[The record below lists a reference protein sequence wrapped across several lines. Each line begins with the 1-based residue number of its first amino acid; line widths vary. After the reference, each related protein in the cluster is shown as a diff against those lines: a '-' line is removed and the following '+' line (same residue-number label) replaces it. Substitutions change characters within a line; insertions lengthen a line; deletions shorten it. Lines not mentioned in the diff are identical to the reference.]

1 MLLEKASIGKKL
13 LFAFVA
19 MAMLVLIS
27 AVIGV
32 MGFSSVAKT
41 ERQVVNSAL
50 PSMIEARQ
58 VSELSA
64 HIISSVQTL
73 SNAKTEQERQQSGKI
88 LFTQLE
94 RLLSHTKQLGSD
106 SFDSTLLVRLE
117 NDLQRIIN
125 TLGEL
130 GLVVEEKL
138 FFEKKLSSITEVL
151 REQASELELLT
162 GTQVSNTSTNA
173 VANVTQIY
181 NLLEA
186 NQTEKVYQA
195 LDTLVEVDLD
205 RSERL
210 HELHLLAFKVL
221 NHIEETRTT
230 SNIDRIYSI
239 EKEFLYNLDIMQRR
253 VKTVEDPTRSR
264 QMAELLNQLE
274 QGSVVFEFL
283 AQRYQSEHSAQILLR
298 NTLIQF
304 TDLNSTVAKLIDDSN
319 QATNQS
325 VEKLHTTLQYS
336 QLSLI
341 IITVAGMLIVA
352 IILWKLVYIS
362 VIKRLAEY
370 SSALLSIAKGHLN
383 IDIHVT
389 GSDELADMGRAIVDA
404 RDTAKSLKVV
414 AESETQAK
422 RDLQQ
427 HKEHLEE
434 IVTERTHQL
443 ENANKRLNQEVVN
456 HEKARALAEQANRAK
471 STFLATMSHEIRTP
485 LNGVL
490 GTARLLKDT
499 ILTSKQS
506 HFVEVINRSGS
517 TLLAVLNDIL
527 DYSKIEAGF
536 LEIRPTD
543 FSIHAVIE
551 EVKQLLDSKALE
563 KHIDIRTSIDNSVN
577 LYLYGDVTRISQ
589 VLTNLVSNAVKF
601 TEYGHIDI
609 CIAPDPLHP
618 DNILFVVND
627 TGIGIDKNDQKA
639 LFDAFTQASGAVQSK
654 GGTGLGLA
662 ISKRIVEAMGGTLR
676 LESQVGKGSQFSF
689 SIFLPN
695 GEKMLPKQPISG
707 EKYPARVL
715 LVEDNPVNSM
725 VAEGFLESLGHY
737 IEIAPDGSSAQK
749 LYKQGSFDIAL
760 VDINLPDCNGVELL
774 VILKQL
780 KRDTVTKMIAVS
792 AHVYKEEVQGYLTA
806 GFDGFLPKPLDKDA
820 LAEMIENTMLSQTLT
835 RQNNHRLQNELSA
848 DSVINPKIIEQDVL
862 ILGSKKMREIIE
874 IFDDTANSILSSL
887 QDALDETNSKQVKA
901 LVHKLKGSAGSLGL
915 NALCEICV
923 SIEKSEHP
931 IEAYR
936 HTQSQLLTMIQQSS
950 EALHQIINETSK

>member
-239 EKEFLYNLDIMQRR
+239 EKEFLSNLDIMQRR

-264 QMAELLNQLE
+264 QMTELLNQLE

-341 IITVAGMLIVA
+341 IITVVGMLIVA

-443 ENANKRLNQEVVN
+443 ENANQRLNQEVVN

-639 LFDAFTQASGAVQSK
+639 LFDAFNQASGGVQSK

-707 EKYPARVL
+707 EKHPARVL

-725 VAEGFLESLGHY
+725 VAEGFLESLGHH

-780 KRDTVTKMIAVS
+780 KGDSVTKMIAVS
-792 AHVYKEEVQGYLTA
+792 AHVYKEEVQSYLTA

-835 RQNNHRLQNELSA
+835 QQNNHRLQNELSA

-862 ILGSKKMREIIE
+862 ILGSKKMIEIIE

-931 IEAYR
+931 IEAYQ
-936 HTQSQLLTMIQQSS
+936 HTQSKLLTLIQQSS

>member
-13 LFAFVA
+13 LFAFVS
-19 MAMLVLIS
+19 MAMLVVIS
-27 AVIGV
+27 AAIGV
-32 MGFSSVAKT
+32 IGFSSVAKT

-64 HIISSVQTL
+64 RIISSVQTL

-94 RLLSHTKQLGSD
+94 SLLSHTKQLGSD

-117 NDLQRIIN
+117 NDLQRVIN
-125 TLGEL
+125 TLAEL
-130 GLVVEEKL
+130 GLVVEKKL
-138 FFEKKLSSITEVL
+138 YYEKKLSSITEVL
-151 REQASELELLT
+151 RQQATELELLT
-162 GTQVSNTSTNA
+162 GTQVSNTSANA
-173 VANVTQIY
+173 VANITQIY
-181 NLLEA
+181 NLLET
-186 NQTEKVYQA
+186 NQAEKVYQA

-253 VKTVEDPTRSR
+253 VKTVEDPTRLR
-264 QMAELLNQLE
+264 QMADLLEQLE
-274 QGSVVFEFL
+274 QGSIVFEFL
-283 AQRYQSEHSAQILLR
+283 AQRYQSEHSAQMLLR

-319 QATNQS
+319 KATSQS
-325 VEKLHTTLQYS
+325 VEKLNKTLKYS
-336 QLSLI
+336 QLSLVV
-341 IITVAGMLIVA
+341 ITVVGMLIVA

-370 SSALLSIAKGHLN
+370 SSALLLIAKGHLN
-383 IDIHVT
+383 IDINVY
-389 GSDELADMGRAIVDA
+389 GSDELANMGRAIVNA

-443 ENANKRLNQEVVN
+443 ENANERLNQEVVN
-456 HEKARALAEQANRAK
+456 HEKARSLAEQANRAK

-543 FSIHAVIE
+543 FSIHEVIE
-551 EVKQLLDSKALE
+551 EVKQLLESKALE
-563 KHIDIRTSIDNSVN
+563 KNIDIRTSIDGSVN
-577 LYLYGDVTRISQ
+577 MYLYGDVIRISQ

-601 TEYGHIDI
+601 TEHGHIDI
-609 CIAPDPLHP
+609 CVVPDPLQP
-618 DNILFVVND
+618 DNTLFVVTD
-627 TGIGIDKNDQKA
+627 TGIGIETGDQTA
-639 LFDAFTQASGAVQSK
+639 LFDAFTQASGGIQSK

-662 ISKRIVEAMGGTLR
+662 ISKRIVDAMGGTLQ
-676 LESQVGKGSQFSF
+676 LESQIGKGSQFSF

-695 GEKMLPKQPISG
+695 GKKMLPKQRISG
-707 EKYPARVL
+707 EKHPARVL
-715 LVEDNPVNSM
+715 LVEDNPINSM
-725 VAEGFLESLGHY
+725 VAEGFLESLGHQ
-737 IEIAPDGSSAQK
+737 IDIAPDGSSAQR
-749 LYKQGSFDIAL
+749 LYQQNSFDIAL

-774 VILKQL
+774 DVLKQL
-780 KRDTVTKMIAVS
+780 KGDAVTKMIAVS
-792 AHVYKEEVQGYLTA
+792 AHVYKEEVQSYLKA
-806 GFDGFLPKPLDKDA
+806 GFDGFLPKPLDKDS
-820 LAEMIENTMLSQTLT
+820 LAEIIENTMLGQTIT
-835 RQNNHRLQNELSA
+835 QQNNHQLHSELSL
-848 DSVINPKIIEQDVL
+848 DRVINSKIIEQDTL
-862 ILGSKKMREIIE
+862 ILGPKKMKEIIE
-874 IFDDTANSILSSL
+874 IFDDTANSILRSL
-887 QDALDETNSKQVKA
+887 QDALDETNSKQIKA

-915 NALCEICV
+915 NELYDICL

-931 IEAYR
+931 TKAYK
-936 HTQSQLLTMIQQSS
+936 HVQSKLPTLIQQSIQ
-950 EALHQIINETSK
+950 ALYQVVSQTTK